1 MKLVILGSGTCVPSL
16 RRNAPANYLAIGGR
30 ELLVDCGSGTL
41 LQLERAGKSYRD
53 IDAVFLTHFHPDHVA
68 DFLPL
73 VHALAATP
81 GLERKKPLSLVG
93 PPGVPEFYEK
103 FISSLMRGKPPFPLE
118 VTEANG
124 RLDMGS
130 FFVFSA
136 KTVHSGESVA
146 YRFEE
151 NGRSVIF
158 TGDCDYDEGIIRL
171 SEGADLLVADCSF
184 PDEMKTPGHLS
195 PRECGLIA
203 RQAGAGKL
211 VLTHL
216 YPSPY
221 PENNRVT
228 EAGEVFAGD
237 IVLAEDLM
245 EFDIP

>member
-30 ELLVDCGSGTL
+30 EVLVDCGSGTL

-68 DFLPL
+68 DLLPL
-73 VHALAATP
+73 LHALVATP
-81 GLERKKPLSLVG
+81 GLDREKALSIVG
-93 PPGVPEFYEK
+93 PAGVGEFYRK
-103 FISSLMRGKPPFPLE
+103 FISSLMWRKPTFPLE
-118 VTEANG
+118 VTEATG

-136 KTVHSGESVA
+136 ETVHSGESVA

-151 NGRSVIF
+151 EGRSVVI
-158 TGDCDYDEGIIRL
+158 TGDCDYDEGVIRL
-171 SEGADLLVADCSF
+171 SEGTDLLMADCSF
-184 PDEMKTPGHLS
+184 PNAMKAPGHLS

-203 RQAGAGKL
+203 QKAGARKL

-216 YPSPY
+216 YFSPD
-221 PENNRVT
+221 PESNRVT
-228 EAGEVFAGD
+228 EAGEVFAGG

-245 EFDIP
+245 EFDIG